1 METDHWQHAFE
12 ANEYLILESVLT
24 EPLRTVAH
32 EYAIKRALLTRE
44 TTSAGAAPGTPSFY
58 GDPLMDTLLD
68 LLQSVAET
76 FTGLALFPTFSDL
89 RVYARGAIV
98 NPHTQ
103 RPAGEIALS
112 VSLGFEA
119 PKPWPFFLGTRKVN
133 MDDLKAKRLRR
144 SRAADTGRLHVFI
157 RGRELVGDITWE
169 TDDGEGLDT
178 TRGKAGGGAEARRH
192 RPGAL
197 HRKPDDGPASIPGRR
212 PPLRTSAGRVP
223 GGAMGRGLPRR
234 RRGAD

>member
-1 METDHWQHAFE
+1 MEVDTWQQAFE
-12 ANEYLILESVLT
+12 EKEYLILESVLT
-24 EPLRTVAH
+24 EPLRSVAY
-32 EYAIKRALLTRE
+32 EYALKRALLTRE

-68 LLQSVAET
+68 LVHSVAET

-119 PKPWPFFLGTRKVN
+119 PKPWPFFIGTRHGFQAAHL
-133 MDDLKAKRLRR
+133 DPGDGILY
-144 SRAADTGRLHVFI
+144 RASDCPHW
-157 RGRELVGDITWE
+157 RGEL
-169 TDDGEGLDT
+169 DGEHHVQAFFHYVAC
-178 TRGKAGGGAEARRH
+178 RGPNAEWKYDKRRM
-192 RPGAL
+192 L
-197 HRKPDDGPASIPGRR
+197 EVEKPEER
-212 PPLRTSAGRVP
+212 
-223 GGAMGRGLPRR
+223 
-234 RRGAD
+234 